1 MSLHPARFAQIRFVW
16 TDRCPVCPMRAGW
29 GEALPDQ
36 SDRETRSGACR
47 LLLQWELSCCAASG
61 AHVPH
66 QEGVAQ

>member
-1 MSLHPARFAQIRFVW
+1 
-16 TDRCPVCPMRAGW
+16 MRAGW